1 MPGSHAQPE
10 GSAGL
15 VEISPCV
22 GGLVRTWSDD
32 GVARLWSVPDDAWLR
47 QVQATG
53 RIGRAS
59 RKEGRY
65 REAARLS
72 EADGALLVR
81 PRAPMRG
88 ADGNLTME
96 EQVVALGPEK
106 RPSRS
111 TFEDFREVLTR
122 AVEHCAAT
130 DEYLVVER
138 GARDAGR
145 EPFCLF
151 AVLPAGAEPGVFVTV
166 VETAPPPRESDL
178 WAPYVDEW
186 DRTATISA
194 PSSPET
200 VATAP
205 TVMIEAISRWDADPW
220 DLAFT
225 FGRR

>member
-1 MPGSHAQPE
+1 MAGSHAQS
-10 GSAGL
+10 GAAAGL

-22 GGLVRTWSDD
+22 GGLVRTWSSD
-32 GVARLWSVPDDAWLR
+32 GASRLWSVPDDAWLR
-47 QVQATG
+47 EAQGTG
-53 RIGRAS
+53 RIGRVS

-65 REAARLS
+65 REAAELS

-81 PRAPMRG
+81 PRVPVR
-88 ADGNLTME
+88 ADDGSLSME
-96 EQVVALGPEK
+96 ARPVVLGPEK
-106 RPSRS
+106 RASRS
-111 TFEDFREVLTR
+111 TFEDFREVLTQ
-122 AVEHCAAT
+122 AVVHCADT

-138 GARDAGR
+138 GAHDAGP

-151 AVLPAGAEPGVFVTV
+151 AVLPAGEAPGVFVTV
-166 VETAPPPRESDL
+166 VETAPSPRDSEL

-194 PSSPET
+194 PSNPET

-205 TVMIEAISRWDADPW
+205 TVMIEAISRWEVDPW

>member
-1 MPGSHAQPE
+1 MLETHSDDDAD
-10 GSAGL
+10 L
-15 VEISPCV
+15 VELSPCV
-22 GGLVRTWSDD
+22 GGLVRTWSAD
-32 GVARLWSVPDDAWLR
+32 GAARLWSVPDDAWLR
-47 QVQATG
+47 EVQAAG
-53 RIGRAS
+53 RIGRVS

-81 PRAPMRG
+81 PRAPLRG
-88 ADGNLTME
+88 ADGALTMQ
-96 EQVVALGPEK
+96 EQSVALAAQK

-111 TFEDFREVLTR
+111 TFEDFREVLVR

-138 GARDAGR
+138 GAHDAGR

-151 AVLPAGAEPGVFVTV
+151 VVLPADGAPGGVVTV
-166 VETAPPPRESDL
+166 VETAPPPGDSEL
-178 WAPYVDEW
+178 WAPFIDEW
-186 DRTATISA
+186 ERTATISA

-205 TVMIEAISRWDADPW
+205 TVMIEAISRWDLDPW

>member
-1 MPGSHAQPE
+1 MPGSHSQPDD
-10 GSAGL
+10 SAGL

-32 GVARLWSVPDDAWLR
+32 GASRLWSVPEDAWLR
-47 QVQATG
+47 DVQATG
-53 RIGRAS
+53 RIGRVS

-81 PRAPMRG
+81 PRVPLK
-88 ADGNLTME
+88 ADDGSLTMA
-96 EQVVALGPEK
+96 EQSVALAPEK

-122 AVEHCAAT
+122 AVEHCAST

-138 GARDAGR
+138 GARDAKR

-166 VETAPPPRESDL
+166 VETAPLPRDSEL
-178 WAPYVDEW
+178 WAPFIDDW
-186 DRTATISA
+186 DRSATISA
-194 PSSPET
+194 PSGPET

-205 TVMIEAISRWDADPW
+205 TVMIEAISRWDTDPW